1 VFERFTERARQV
13 VVLAQDEARMLEHDY
28 IGTEHLLLGLLREE
42 RGAAARALDAL
53 GITEEAAR
61 ARVAA
66 VAGRGTGPT
75 TGQIPFTRRAK
86 QVLELALREALALG
100 HNYIGT
106 EHILLGMARENEG
119 VGVQVMRDLGADS
132 ERVRRAVTPL
142 LSGPTPS
149 AGAGRASAQLVIA
162 CPNCAAPLE
171 TVTTDR
177 PNTTFDVRAAGD
189 RTCPGCGQGWKL
201 AYTVSWERRDPAS
214 PG

>member
-42 RGAAARALDAL
+42 RGLAARALDTL

-61 ARVAA
+61 ARVVAIVGPGTAA
-66 VAGRGTGPT
+66 T

-86 QVLELALREALALG
+86 QVLELALREALSLG

-106 EHILLGMARENEG
+106 EHILLGMAQENEG
-119 VGVQVMRDLGADS
+119 VGAQILRDLGADS
-132 ERVRRAVTPL
+132 ERVRGAVMPL
-142 LSGPTPS
+142 LSGPSPS
-149 AGAGRASAQLVIA
+149 AGAGRAAAQLVIA
-162 CPNCAAPLE
+162 CPNCATPLE

-189 RTCPGCGQGWKL
+189 RTCAGCGQAWKVS
-201 AYTVSWERRDPAS
+201 YNVSWEQRDPAPPS
-214 PG
+214 